1 MIIKS
6 FNLNDLKKNSSNF
19 FLFYGVNEG
28 HKEETINDL
37 FLKNFK
43 GEIIRYDE
51 NQILE
56 NKNIFFEA
64 CLNESLFETE
74 KIIIISR
81 VTSKLYEIIKELTTE
96 KLHNKKIIFN
106 SKLLEKK
113 SKIRQL
119 FEVEKNL
126 VCVPFYEDNNY
137 SLHKIANDIFKK
149 NNISISSENVNLI
162 VENCSGDRK
171 NLQNEMNKILN
182 YCFNKNKISR
192 NEILKLIN
200 LYEDENYFELIDYC
214 LAKDLN
220 KVRKIINNNSFRKD
234 DTIILIRSFL
244 SRLKRL
250 IELKKLFNQIG
261 DVKETI
267 SRFRPP
273 IFWKDKEIVQK
284 QIEIWPTE
292 KVYNLFDE
300 ITKLEINFKKNYD
313 LSNNIIFDF
322 ILNTSNKTNN

>member
-1 MIIKS
+1 MIIKP
-6 FNLNDLKKNSSNF
+6 FNAHDIEKTKSNF
-19 FLFYGVNEG
+19 FLFYGENEG
-28 HKEETINDL
+28 QKEEIIYNFFVRD
-37 FLKNFK
+37 FK
-43 GEIIRYDE
+43 GEIIKYE
-51 NQILE
+51 EKQILE
-56 NKNIFFEA
+56 NKELFFEV
-64 CLNESLFETE
+64 CLNESLFEKE
-74 KIIIISR
+74 KIIQISR
-81 VTSKLYEIIKELTTE
+81 VSSKLYDIIKELYN
-96 KLHNKKIIFN
+96 KNIYNKKIILN
-106 SKLLEKK
+106 SDVLEKK

-119 FEVEKNL
+119 FELEKDL
-126 VCVPFYEDNNY
+126 ICIPFYQDNNF
-137 SLHKIANDIFKK
+137 SLYKIANEFFKK
-149 NNISISSENVNLI
+149 NKISISSENINLI
-162 VENCSGDRK
+162 IEKCSSDRK

-182 YCFNKNKISR
+182 YFFNKNKISR

-284 QIEIWPTE
+284 QMEIWPTE

>member
-28 HKEETINDL
+28 HKDEIINDL
-37 FLKNFK
+37 FFKNFK

-56 NKNIFFEA
+56 NKNIFFET
-64 CLNESLFETE
+64 CLNESLFESE

-149 NNISISSENVNLI
+149 NNISISSENINLI
-162 VENCSGDRK
+162 VEKCTGDRK
-171 NLQNEMNKILN
+171 NLQNEINKILN
-182 YCFNKNKISR
+182 FSYKKNKINR
-192 NEILKLIN
+192 EQILKLIN
-200 LYEDENYFELIDYC
+200 LYEGDNLFELIDFC
-214 LAKDLN
+214 LAKN
-220 KVRKIINNNSFRKD
+220 HVKVINIINTNSFSKS
-234 DTIILIRSFL
+234 DTILIIRSFL

-250 IELKKLFNQIG
+250 VELKKLSITAGNI
-261 DVKETI
+261 KETI
-267 SRFRPP
+267 NIFKPP
-273 IFWKDKEIVQK
+273 IFWKDKEIVEK
-284 QIEIWPTE
+284 QMENWTLEKIYKLIEE
-292 KVYNLFDE
+292 LNM
-300 ITKLEINFKKNYD
+300 LELNFKRNYE
-313 LSNNIIFDF
+313 LSNNIIFDL
-322 ILNTSNKTNN
+322 ILNSSKNPNN